1 MNFIRKRRRGV
12 SSKARLISK
21 EYHMGVEDSV
31 LVDAPGTSGYY
42 KCVYR
47 YPYNGRDKTFCCRIV
62 GEPPVVIRMEG
73 RHVSGDDPV
82 VDRMTRDSRS
92 SFTQYRDED
101 DVTFRMILFAMLPG
115 LLCILVG
122 VIMFCAAH

>member
-1 MNFIRKRRRGV
+1 MNLIRKGRKGV
-12 SSKARLISK
+12 LSKARLISK
-21 EYHMGVEDSV
+21 EYHIGVEGSTSV
-31 LVDAPGTSGYY
+31 DVPGASGYY

-47 YPYNGRDKTFCCRIV
+47 YPHNGRDKTFRCRVV
-62 GEPPVVIRMEG
+62 GEPPVVIQMEG

-101 DVTFRMILFAMLPG
+101 DLTLRMVLLAVSPG
-115 LLCILVG
+115 LFCILVG